1 MTRNRDT
8 AVYLARYVQKSEP
21 PPGPGLLDRD
31 GLITTAELAAF
42 LSLPVQTLRQWRYL
56 GVGPKAFRVGRHLR
70 YEPSEVRR
78 WLDQDCTGERS
89 A

>member
-1 MTRNRDT
+1 MSTDPASP
-8 AVYLARYVQKSEP
+8 AVVPLPHR
-21 PPGPGLLDRD
+21 PGPGLLQRDR
-31 GLITTAELAAF
+31 LITTAELAEF
-42 LSLPVQTLRQWRYL
+42 LSMPVRTLRQWRYL

-78 WLDQDCTGERS
+78 WLDQDCTGGQERT